1 MPSSIILRKKSI
13 HTLIGFLL
21 TLTVFSCG
29 KENSLPS
36 EKDILSFD
44 LSGISS
50 QKTTISQ
57 DLKQILIEVPYGTQL
72 TGLKPIIKISSGAS
86 LVPASNYPQDFSKLV
101 YYTITGIDGTKTV
114 YKVSVVNAPQ
124 PKPEILSF
132 DKSIVEAGEK
142 IIVSGKNFGYYP
154 GALKSN
160 LVSSSNVT
168 IPVNTRYLDSSR
180 VEITIPVEVNPNDY
194 FVQLDIGG
202 SIGISK
208 NKITVQYPSPTITK
222 ISKKNIIQGDTLL
235 VEGNFLVETYDYK
248 MIFETSN
255 AQYDAPLR
263 KDKKGNWYS
272 IITVGIPP
280 QTYKVNIQN
289 VTTKKNSTGSNF
301 ILKLYDAQLPFVQS
315 LVNNKINYQ
324 QGETINVNV
333 INFER
338 FVARFYQIQLSN
350 NNNVYFLNGIYNKVK
365 STLSFDLPTNIKT
378 GEYSMLITL
387 TNQQNQESII
397 EIDQK
402 ITIK

>member
-1 MPSSIILRKKSI
+1 MPLSIILRKKSI

-21 TLTVFSCG
+21 ILTVFSCG
-29 KENSLPS
+29 KEETLPS

-44 LSGISS
+44 IVGISS
-50 QKTTISQ
+50 QKTTISK
-57 DLKQILIEVPYGTQL
+57 DLKQILIEVAYGTQL
-72 TGLKPIIKISSGAS
+72 TGLRPNIKISTGATI
-86 LVPASNYPQDFSKLV
+86 VPASNYPQDFTKLV
-101 YYTITGIDGTKTV
+101 YYTITGTDGTKTV
-114 YKVSVVNAPQ
+114 YKVSVVNAQQ

-132 DKSIVEAGEK
+132 NKSTVEAGEK

-160 LVSSSNVT
+160 LVSLSNVT
-168 IPVNTRYLDSSR
+168 FPINTRYIDSSR
-180 VEITIPVEVNPNDY
+180 VEIIIPVEVNPNDY

-202 SIGISK
+202 SIDISK
-208 NKITVQYPSPTITK
+208 NKVTIQYPSPIVTK
-222 ISKKNIIQGDTLL
+222 VSKKNIIQGDTLL

-248 MIFETSN
+248 MIFETN
-255 AQYDAPLR
+255 NTQYATPLR
-263 KDKKGNWYS
+263 KDKKANWYS

-324 QGETINVNV
+324 QGETITMNV
-333 INFER
+333 INFDK
-338 FVARFYQIQLSN
+338 FIARFYQLQLSN
-350 NNNVYFLNGIYNKVK
+350 NNNIYFLNGIYNKAK

-378 GEYSMLITL
+378 GEYSILITL
-387 TNQQNQESII
+387 TNQQNQENII

>member
-1 MPSSIILRKKSI
+1 MPLSIILRKKSI

-21 TLTVFSCG
+21 HLIIFSCG
-29 KENSLPS
+29 KENGLPL
-36 EKDILSFD
+36 EKDILSFE

-50 QKTTISQ
+50 QKVSINQ
-57 DLKQILIEVPYGTQL
+57 DLREILIEVPYGTQL
-72 TGLKPIIKISSGAS
+72 TGLKPNIKISSGAS

-101 YYTITGIDGTKTV
+101 YYTITGIDGTKAV

-142 IIVSGKNFGYYP
+142 IIVLGKNFGYYP
-154 GALKSN
+154 GTLKSN

-168 IPVNTRYLDSSR
+168 FPISTRYLDSSR

-194 FVQLDIGG
+194 FVQLDVGG

-208 NKITVQYPSPTITK
+208 NKVTVQYPSPVMTK

-248 MIFETSN
+248 MILETSN

-263 KDKKGNWYS
+263 KDKRGNWYS

-324 QGETINVNV
+324 QGETITMNV
-333 INFER
+333 INFDK
-338 FVARFYQIQLSN
+338 FIARFYQIQLLN
-350 NNNVYFLNGIYNKVK
+350 NNNIYFLNGIYNKAK

-387 TNQQNQESII
+387 TNQQNQENII
-397 EIDQK
+397 EIDNK